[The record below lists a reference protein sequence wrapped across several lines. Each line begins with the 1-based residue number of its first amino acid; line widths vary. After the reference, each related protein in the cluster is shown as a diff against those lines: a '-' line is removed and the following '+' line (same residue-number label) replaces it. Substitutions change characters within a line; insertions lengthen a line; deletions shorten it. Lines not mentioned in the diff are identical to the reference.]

1 MKKIILNEEQV
12 KRIIEQ
18 VISEQEMVSTQKI
31 TPESLPPIVI
41 PYKFKSGF
49 WMPTPELS
57 QQVSTLLKPTIDF
70 IQKHQNQKISI
81 TIEAGESQVTNADNE
96 PTSKNKGKQVPQKY
110 LATARA
116 NSIKNII
123 DDYFNTSIK
132 SGLIKIKPEF
142 TQPKIV
148 IGSTKYTPQV
158 SDPNDQSYLNEQY
171 IKVIVNA
178 TGESVTTTTECLVN
192 LQIMID
198 YRKAWCKMGVDES
211 RCHQCDKSVYTVY
224 LNGFPLK
231 DSKGSNRVNLNN
243 STDGGDREFIGIVRS
258 NDVKQILE
266 GGKKE
271 IVLTYQCELD
281 DCHADSMHVTVTNKS
296 GQQLFNDFVSGG
308 VRGSKAE
315 GQKILLKMDEC
326 GKKTFAAPP
335 AKPKEEPKR
344 TITKWTF
351 KESDPVGSLAKIYAT
366 VDNEGN
372 VHLDN
377 LYDPVFD
384 RAALKAYNNKPWTNF
399 LSFYDGL
406 LSKKQIKEIP
416 AAAAALKNN
425 QQTPVQ
431 N

>member
-18 VISEQEMVSTQKI
+18 VISEQEIVSTQKI
-31 TPESLPPIVI
+31 IPESLPPIVI

-49 WMPTPELS
+49 WVATPELI
-57 QQVSTLLKPTIDF
+57 QQVSTLLTPTINF
-70 IQKHQNQKISI
+70 IQKHQNQKILI

-96 PTSKNKGKQVPQKY
+96 PFSKNKGKTVGTGY
-110 LATARA
+110 LATARS
-116 NSIKNII
+116 NSIKGVI
-123 DDYFNTSIK
+123 DDYFNNSIK
-132 SGLIKIKPEF
+132 TGLIKVKPEF

-148 IGSTKYTPQV
+148 IGSTKYTPKV

-171 IKVIVNA
+171 IKVIINA

-211 RCHQCDKSVYTVY
+211 MCHQCDKSVYTVY
-224 LNGFPLK
+224 LNGFTLK
-231 DSKGSNRVNLNN
+231 DSRGRNLVNLNN
-243 STDGGDREFIGIVRS
+243 SSDGGDREFIGIVRS
-258 NDVKQILE
+258 DDVKQILA

-326 GKKTFAAPP
+326 GNKTYAAPP

-344 TITKWTF
+344 TIKRWLF
-351 KESDPVGSLAKIYAT
+351 SDSDPVGSLAKVYAT
-366 VDNEGN
+366 IDAEGKIHVDK
-372 VHLDN
+372 LF
-377 LYDPVFD
+377 DPVFD
-384 RAALKAYNNKPWTNF
+384 KSAIKSYNNMPWSDF
-399 LSFYDGL
+399 LSYYDGL
-406 LSKKQIKEIP
+406 ISKKQIKEIP
-416 AAAAALKNN
+416 AAAEALKNN